1 MRFRTPAAAEYL
13 GGLSPRTLAKWRI
26 SGRGPRFIRLGNAVV
41 YDQRDLD
48 EFLAA
53 GARRSTSDD
62 GSTPREA
69 A

>member
-26 SGRGPRFIRLGNAVV
+26 LGRGPRFIRVGAAVV
-41 YDQRDLD
+41 YDRNDLD
-48 EFLAA
+48 EFLAK
-53 GARRSTSDD
+53 GARCSTSDD